1 MEKSVFM
8 ATGRNVFG
16 GSTFPSKKECTTLIE
31 HVENLLNDNVNE
43 CVQHSLN
50 IIQRSDALRI
60 FHDDLKPLTRQFLTP
75 AKSREFAEILDVASH
90 ELTITRLNNYSSD
103 LSPIGRNSLTIA
115 EIHPYVDTN
124 IIDTLEESYIV
135 SPVRNYGNSLTGV
148 GINIITINPAL
159 PHGDPNILSAIEET
173 LTFSTQ
179 T

>member
-103 LSPIGRNSLTIA
+103 LSPIGRN
-115 EIHPYVDTN
+115 
-124 IIDTLEESYIV
+124 
-135 SPVRNYGNSLTGV
+135 
-148 GINIITINPAL
+148 IITINPAL

-173 LTFSTQ
+173 LTFSTK

>member
-8 ATGRNVFG
+8 ATGCNILG

-31 HVENLLNDNVNE
+31 YVKNLLKDNVNE
-43 CVQHSLN
+43 CVQHSL
-50 IIQRSDALRI
+50 
-60 FHDDLKPLTRQFLTP
+60 
-75 AKSREFAEILDVASH
+75 
-90 ELTITRLNNYSSD
+90 
-103 LSPIGRNSLTIA
+103 
-115 EIHPYVDTN
+115 
-124 IIDTLEESYIV
+124 IV